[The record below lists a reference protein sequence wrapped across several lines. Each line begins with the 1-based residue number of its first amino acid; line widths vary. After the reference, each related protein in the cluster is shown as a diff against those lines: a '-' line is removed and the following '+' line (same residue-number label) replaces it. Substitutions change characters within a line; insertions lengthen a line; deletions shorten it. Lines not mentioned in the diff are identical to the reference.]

1 MLHIWSAHKFMMPV
15 LYSEG
20 FSLMLLLW
28 ELGKVRSCQVEV
40 IAERGSHLYLNYNSN
55 TSLARKLSHS
65 INFLHRRM
73 LTFYCNISDNAS
85 IWRLYP
91 GRHLSVQQSALVSWA
106 GSECRSD
113 GDGVLP
119 WSASGEVLH
128 SNLILNCSLG
138 LEITADLH
146 LQASIE
152 DYLASPHWLCYLL

>member
-1 MLHIWSAHKFMMPV
+1 
-15 LYSEG
+15 
-20 FSLMLLLW
+20 MLLLW

-113 GDGVLP
+113 GDGVLS
-119 WSASGEVLH
+119 WSASDEVLL
-128 SNLILNCSLG
+128 SIMNCSLG
-138 LEITADLH
+138 LEINQVWFTASSLNRR
-146 LQASIE
+146 LSSV
-152 DYLASPHWLCYLL
+152 SPLTLLLIIDT

>member
-1 MLHIWSAHKFMMPV
+1 
-15 LYSEG
+15 
-20 FSLMLLLW
+20 MLLLW

-40 IAERGSHLYLNYNSN
+40 IAGRGSHLYLNYNSN

-119 WSASGEVLH
+119 WSASDEVLL
-128 SNLILNCSLG
+128 SIMNCSLG
-138 LEITADLH
+138 LEITKVWFT
-146 LQASIE
+146 ASS
-152 DYLASPHWLCYLL
+152 LNRRLSSVSPLTLLLIIDT

>member
-1 MLHIWSAHKFMMPV
+1 
-15 LYSEG
+15 
-20 FSLMLLLW
+20 MLLLW

-40 IAERGSHLYLNYNSN
+40 IAGRGSHLYLNYNSN

-119 WSASGEVLH
+119 WSASDEVLL

-138 LEITADLH
+138 LEINRVWFTASSFNRRL
-146 LQASIE
+146 SSV
-152 DYLASPHWLCYLL
+152 SPLTLLLIIDT